1 MNFEP
6 ESRPLPDE
14 YAPFYGTYVDLVPDG
29 KCLHLLR
36 TQIADL
42 RQLLQVVEEPAA
54 SVCHPPYTWTLK
66 QVVGHLIDTERIFA
80 DRLHRFATGEQQAQP
95 GMDQDAYVAGMDYE
109 RPTLAG
115 LLDELEHLR
124 KANILL
130 IDRLSSE
137 AWNRCGIASGHSVS
151 VRALV
156 WMLVGHIIHHS
167 QIIHQRLGN

>member
-42 RQLLQVVEEPAA
+42 RQSLQVVEEPAA

-80 DRLHRFATGEQQAQP
+80 DRLHRFSSGDPQAQP

-109 RPTLAG
+109 RPTLAA

-130 IDRLSSE
+130 VDRLSAE
-137 AWNRCGIASGHSVS
+137 AWNRRGIASGHSVS
-151 VRALV
+151 VRALL
-156 WMLVGHIIHHS
+156 WMLVGHIIHHAK
-167 QIIHQRLGN
+167 IIRQRLEK